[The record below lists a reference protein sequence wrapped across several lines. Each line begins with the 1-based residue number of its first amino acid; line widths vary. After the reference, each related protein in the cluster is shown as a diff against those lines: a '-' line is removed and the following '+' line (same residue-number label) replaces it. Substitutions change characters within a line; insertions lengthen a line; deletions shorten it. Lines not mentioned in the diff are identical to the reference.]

1 MEDRQLEAG
10 RRDKCGQS
18 VGGCLKKKKIS
29 LYANATSPSYA
40 KSFMVEGI
48 TGDMP
53 RCRPLAEVDTL
64 PPFAFAEKYKSNNAV
79 G

>member
-18 VGGCLKKKKIS
+18 VGGCLKKIYIS

-40 KSFMVEGI
+40 KSFKVEDI

-53 RCRPLAEVDTL
+53 HCLPLAEVDTL
-64 PPFAFAEKYKSNNAV
+64 LPCLCLQKSIKATMQ
-79 G
+79 